1 MKKILSIIT
10 LGLVLAVTAS
20 AHVVVKPNSAG
31 IGAFQTFTMGVPS
44 EKPVATVGLRLMI
57 PEGLNFVTPNV
68 KAGWKIEVKKMKTG
82 KQIKD
87 DDGMMVDEERI
98 SEIDWTDGSIPQGQR
113 DEFVFSAQ
121 VPATETTLQ
130 WKAYQ
135 TYADGSVVSW
145 DKSADEQPKN
155 AQGKAD
161 FSQFGPYSQTHV
173 VDDLKASQKSWW
185 QTNQVNVA
193 VILSVLALVLSG
205 FALAKRP

>member
-1 MKKILSIIT
+1 KKIISIIT

-44 EKPVATVGLRLMI
+44 EKPMATVGMRLMI
-57 PEGLNFVTPNV
+57 PEGLNFITPNV
-68 KAGWKIEVKKMKTG
+68 KSGWKVEVKKTKTG
-82 KQIKD
+82 DQVKD

-98 SEIDWTDGSIPQGQR
+98 SEIDWTGGSIPEGQR

-145 DKSADEQPKN
+145 DKSVAEQPKN
-155 AQGKAD
+155 AQGKSD
-161 FSQFGPYSQTHV
+161 YSQFGPYSQTQV
-173 VDDLKASQKSWW
+173 IDDLKAGQKSWW

-193 VILSVLALVLSG
+193 VILGVLALVLSG
-205 FALAKRP
+205 FALSKRP